1 MRTSIKLYEINT
13 AFHEAMILCF
23 RILLTKDFDV
33 IKKDAIYDGAW
44 PRPTLLGDME
54 FFGMHYDANKINAD
68 RS

>member
-33 IKKDAIYDGAW
+33 IKKDAIYDGA
-44 PRPTLLGDME
+44 
-54 FFGMHYDANKINAD
+54 
-68 RS
+68 

>member
-33 IKKDAIYDGAW
+33 IKKDVARRHGIF
-44 PRPTLLGDME
+44 LGCTMMRTKLTRT
-54 FFGMHYDANKINAD
+54 GRRVKCLA
-68 RS
+68 